1 MSERPQ
7 RGHSEEELATAELK
21 VKAQVEQLMMGLE
34 IRGVLDG
41 ANAYMEDIGL
51 RSLYYHTST
60 V

>member
-1 MSERPQ
+1 VSERPQ

-41 ANAYMEDIGL
+41 ARTSLPRALRFVGL
-51 RSLYYHTST
+51 
-60 V
+60 